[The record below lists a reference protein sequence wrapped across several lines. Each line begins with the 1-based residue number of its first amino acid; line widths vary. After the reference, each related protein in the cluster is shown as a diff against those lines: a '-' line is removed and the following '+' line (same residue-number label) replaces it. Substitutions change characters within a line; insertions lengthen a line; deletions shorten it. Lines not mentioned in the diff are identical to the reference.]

1 MQSLSI
7 NFEVK
12 DTDKKDG
19 VLTDDF
25 KISATGT
32 FGKAILDLVMEGYE
46 VTVKKVQ
53 FNEQTIEVE
62 EDLIVVDENGKEK
75 TVKEKTNKDA
85 YVAVATLDII
95 SRTINNTKSCTRN
108 PVLEPRIIVEDGQ
121 LKVGSINSN
130 DESTNNKDSTG
141 KDIETAKS
149 EVV

>member
-12 DTDKKDG
+12 DKDKTDG

-25 KISATGT
+25 KTSAIGT

-46 VTVKKVQ
+46 VSVKQVQ

-62 EDLIVVDENGKEK
+62 EDLIVADEEGNEIP
-75 TVKEKTNKDA
+75 VKEKIKKDA
-85 YVAVATLDII
+85 YVATATLDII
-95 SRTINNTKSCTRN
+95 SRTINNKKSCTRS

-121 LKVGSINSN
+121 LKVSSINNSDN
-130 DESTNNKDSTG
+130 ESSNKDSIG
-141 KDIETAKS
+141 NDNETAKS